1 MANILFT
8 VCLSFIAVLQ
18 LETSS
23 AQQIGVCVEMCSS
36 DPEDPY
42 GFGVCEDGYVCKS
55 NGCGHTC
62 QLVVPEKKS
71 ELGACVISCSSG
83 TNNLDLPGC
92 AEGYECRFNGCG
104 QTCQHVVAEKKSQ
117 MGACVETCSLVPNI
131 LGLPGCAE
139 GYECRSNGCGHTC
152 QLAAL
157 EKKAEFGSCIEACSP
172 ALNLLGLPECP
183 EGYVCRSNGCGH
195 TCQLGTEVVK
205 RQRCGLVLCDLVC
218 EQGFALDE
226 HGCETCMCRE

>member
-1 MANILFT
+1 MATILIT
-8 VCLSFIAVLQ
+8 VCLSFLVVLQ

-23 AQQIGVCVEMCSS
+23 AEQFGICVEMCSS
-36 DPEDPY
+36 DPEDPN
-42 GFGVCEDGYVCKS
+42 GFGTCGNGYACKS

-71 ELGACVISCSSG
+71 VLGACVMSCSLVP
-83 TNNLDLPGC
+83 NDLDLPGC
-92 AEGYECRFNGCG
+92 
-104 QTCQHVVAEKKSQ
+104 T
-117 MGACVETCSLVPNI
+117 
-131 LGLPGCAE
+131 E

-152 QLAAL
+152 QLAAP

-172 ALNLLGLPECP
+172 ALNLLGLPDCP

>member
-152 QLAAL
+152 QL
-157 EKKAEFGSCIEACSP
+157 
-172 ALNLLGLPECP
+172 
-183 EGYVCRSNGCGH
+183 
-195 TCQLGTEVVK
+195 GTEVVK